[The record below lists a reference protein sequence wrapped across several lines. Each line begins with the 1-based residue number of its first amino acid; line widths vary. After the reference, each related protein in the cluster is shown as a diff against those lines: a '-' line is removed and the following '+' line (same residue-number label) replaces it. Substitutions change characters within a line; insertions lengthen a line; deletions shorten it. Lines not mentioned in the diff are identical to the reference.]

1 MRNLAL
7 AVTLFIF
14 ALDVHAQAKGPYAP
28 RDDSTER
35 RESSDQIDEGKI
47 QPEED
52 SWRAP
57 PRAKDGLGDYRSAG
71 GIVRGMDVAGS
82 SRVRERRNTS
92 EQGTSAPARRPGFH
106 AVPLG
111 GGMAIVVPD
120 GGSYSGRDSFE
131 YDSRPPADPI
141 DGR

>member
-1 MRNLAL
+1 MRTLAL
-7 AVTLFIF
+7 VVAFFVFS
-14 ALDVHAQAKGPYAP
+14 LDVHAQAKGPYAP
-28 RDDSTER
+28 RQEASELE
-35 RESSDQIDEGKI
+35 ESSHQIDEGKI

-52 SWRAP
+52 SWKAP
-57 PRAKDGLGDYRSAG
+57 PRAKDGLGDDRSAG

-92 EQGTSAPARRPGFH
+92 EQGTSAPPRGPGFH

-120 GGSYSGRDSFE
+120 GSSYSGRDSFE